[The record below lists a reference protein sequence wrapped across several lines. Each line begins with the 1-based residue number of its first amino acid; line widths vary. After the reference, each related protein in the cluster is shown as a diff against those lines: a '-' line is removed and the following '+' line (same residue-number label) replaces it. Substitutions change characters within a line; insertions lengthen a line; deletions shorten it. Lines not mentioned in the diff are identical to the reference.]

1 MDGMGYQGNGL
12 VQGNAAPASGG
23 AAGLTAK
30 ALADRAAAAALSGRA
45 VTAGQWVYRRWAVV
59 ATPDNAASPV
69 TAEGWATADNTTA
82 AAFIGGQL
90 EVGPW
95 AWPLTPA
102 GGSARRPRDQ
112 PAISYSSLGSLPA
125 RPRALVRLLARTPVR
140 RARAW
145 HAGHA
150 FELIAELLQSYV
162 MPAEPAA
169 RIYRALSAIRG
180 VTADE
185 GARDVA
191 GRHGAGF
198 LLTGTGGNQEIIVDP
213 QTCQF
218 WGYQFLGSGQDIHAG
233 GAWGMTTLHQA
244 FVPGPGVRPE
254 GNLGPAKPA

>member
-1 MDGMGYQGNGL
+1 MPGS
-12 VQGNAAPASGG
+12 AASASSG
-23 AAGLTAK
+23 AGLTAK
-30 ALADRAAAAALSGRA
+30 VLASRAAAAALSGA
-45 VTAGQWVYRRWAVV
+45 DVTAGQWVYRRWAVV

-69 TAEGWATADNTTA
+69 AAEGWATADNTTA

-90 EVGPW
+90 QVGPW
-95 AWPLTPA
+95 AWPPAPA

-112 PAISYSSLGSLPA
+112 PPISYSLLGSLPA

-169 RIYRALSAIRG
+169 RIYHALGAIKG
-180 VTADE
+180 VTADD
-185 GARDVA
+185 GAHDVA

-198 LLTGTGGNQEIIVDP
+198 VLTGTGGHQEIIVDP

-218 WGYQFLGSGQDIHAG
+218 WGYQFFGSGPDIHAE
-233 GAWGMTTLHQA
+233 GAWGMTILRQA
-244 FVPGPGVRPE
+244 FVPGPGLRPQDKP
-254 GNLGPAKPA
+254 GLAKPA

>member
-1 MDGMGYQGNGL
+1 M
-12 VQGNAAPASGG
+12 
-23 AAGLTAK
+23 T
-30 ALADRAAAAALSGRA
+30 DRE
-45 VTAGQWVYRRWAVV
+45 
-59 ATPDNAASPV
+59 NPV
-69 TAEGWATADNTTA
+69 GT
-82 AAFIGGQL
+82 
-90 EVGPW
+90 VR
-95 AWPLTPA
+95 
-102 GGSARRPRDQ
+102 SRMSR
-112 PAISYSSLGSLPA
+112 A

-244 FVPGPGVRPE
+244 FVPRPGVRPE

>member
-1 MDGMGYQGNGL
+1 MALGDQGNGL
-12 VQGNAAPASGG
+12 MQEDAAPAGGG
-23 AAGLTAK
+23 ALGFTAK
-30 ALADRAAAAALSGRA
+30 VLADRAAAAALSGPVVPAR
-45 VTAGQWVYRRWAVV
+45 QWVYRRCAVV
-59 ATPDNAASPV
+59 ATPDDAGSPV
-69 TAEGWATADNTTA
+69 TAEGWATADNATA

-95 AWPLTPA
+95 AWPVTPA
-102 GGSARRPRDQ
+102 GGSVRRPRDR

-150 FELIAELLQSYV
+150 FELIVELLQSYV

-169 RIYRALSAIRG
+169 RIYRALGAIKD
-180 VTADE
+180 VTADQD
-185 GARDVA
+185 ARDVA

-198 LLTGTGGNQEIIVDP
+198 LLTGTGGHQEIIVDP

-218 WGYQFLGSGQDIHAG
+218 WGYQFLGSGGDIHAA
-233 GAWGMTTLHQA
+233 GAWGMTILRQA

-254 GNLGPAKPA
+254 GNPGPGKPA

>member
-1 MDGMGYQGNGL
+1 MQED
-12 VQGNAAPASGG
+12 AAPASGG
-23 AAGLTAK
+23 ASGFTAK
-30 ALADRAAAAALSGRA
+30 VLASRAAAAALSGPA
-45 VTAGQWVYRRWAVV
+45 VPAGQWVYRRCAVV
-59 ATPDNAASPV
+59 ATPDYAGSPV

-95 AWPLTPA
+95 AWPVTPA
-102 GGSARRPRDQ
+102 GGSTRQPRDR

-169 RIYRALSAIRG
+169 RIYRALGAIKG
-180 VTADE
+180 VTADQD
-185 GARDVA
+185 ARDVA

-198 LLTGTGGNQEIIVDP
+198 LLTGTGGTRRSSSTRRPVS
-213 QTCQF
+213 
-218 WGYQFLGSGQDIHAG
+218 SGDTSSLAADETSMPRAHG
-233 GAWGMTTLHQA
+233 
-244 FVPGPGVRPE
+244 E
-254 GNLGPAKPA
+254 

>member
-1 MDGMGYQGNGL
+1 
-12 VQGNAAPASGG
+12 
-23 AAGLTAK
+23 
-30 ALADRAAAAALSGRA
+30 
-45 VTAGQWVYRRWAVV
+45 
-59 ATPDNAASPV
+59 V

-90 EVGPW
+90 QVGPW

-102 GGSARRPRDQ
+102 GGSTRGPRDQ
-112 PAISYSSLGSLPA
+112 PTISYSSLGSLPA

-169 RIYRALSAIRG
+169 RIYRALGTIKG

-191 GRHGAGF
+191 GRQGAGF

-213 QTCQF
+213 HTCQF
-218 WGYQFLGSGQDIHAG
+218 WAYQFLGSGRDIHAA
-233 GAWGMTTLHQA
+233 GAWGMTILRQA
-244 FVPGPGVRPE
+244 FVPRPGIRPE
-254 GNLGPAKPA
+254 DNPDWPNPHSTTRQNRPFAASARVHGYTAT

>member
-1 MDGMGYQGNGL
+1 MDEMDDLGNAL
-12 VQGNAAPASGG
+12 MQEDAAPASSG
-23 AAGLTAK
+23 ARLTAK
-30 ALADRAAAAALSGRA
+30 VLASRAAAAALSGPA
-45 VTAGQWVYRRWAVV
+45 VPAGQWVYRRCAVV

-90 EVGPW
+90 EVGSW
-95 AWPLTPA
+95 AWPVTPA
-102 GGSARRPRDQ
+102 GGSTRRPRDR

-162 MPAEPAA
+162 MPAESAA
-169 RIYRALSAIRG
+169 RIYRALGAIRG

-198 LLTGTGGNQEIIVDP
+198 LLTRTGGKQEIIVDP
-213 QTCQF
+213 QTYQF
-218 WGYQFLGSGQDIHAG
+218 SGYQFFGNGPDIHAE
-233 GAWGMTTLHQA
+233 GAWGMTILRQA

-254 GNLGPAKPA
+254 GNPGPAKPA